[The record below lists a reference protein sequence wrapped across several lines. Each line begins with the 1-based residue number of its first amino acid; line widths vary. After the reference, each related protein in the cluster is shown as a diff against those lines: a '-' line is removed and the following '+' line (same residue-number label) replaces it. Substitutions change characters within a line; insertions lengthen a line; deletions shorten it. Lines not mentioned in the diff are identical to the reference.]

1 MGHETDIYKIK
12 IDNISKEIFSLS
24 EDPRL
29 EIQKND
35 LDIINEFKKSY
46 NQLETLFSSSNIDI
60 ESLFQQI
67 ASAASLAN
75 ELGSGLDMRYKYGTR
90 LKTFGTRLMQESS
103 SLIDSLRAH
112 GIAITTNRANVKV
125 DIDFYEKR
133 ISEGEL
139 EFDRLKQKT
148 ADYFRDTK
156 IEISNIA
163 QIAES
168 LRNEIHTLQEDML
181 AESKKAS
188 EISDAATEL
197 AKEAQTNI
205 DKLLETTSSKVL
217 LLEYSTTADEE
228 EASADNM
235 RWLSL
240 ICMALTAAILLFT
253 LYDTL
258 NSELNWKQSIFRMFI
273 AIALSVP
280 AAYLARESAKHRS
293 QQHTSRRIALD
304 LKAVTPYISSLPD
317 VDQIKIKSE
326 VASRIFGMH
335 NNEAPSDSYP
345 LNIQELVKALIEKIP
360 TNKD

>member
-1 MGHETDIYKIK
+1 MGHETDTYKIK
-12 IDNISKEIFSLS
+12 IDNIAKEIFSLS
-24 EDPRL
+24 EDTRL

-35 LDIINEFKKSY
+35 LKTINEFKKTY
-46 NQLETLFSSSNIDI
+46 NQLESLFLSSDIDI
-60 ESLFQQI
+60 KDILNHI

-75 ELGSGLDMRYKYGTR
+75 KLGTGLEIRYKYGTR
-90 LKTFGTRLMQESS
+90 LKTFGTRLMQTSS
-103 SLIDSLRAH
+103 SLIDSLRVDGVAV
-112 GIAITTNRANVKV
+112 TTNRINAEA

-133 ISEGEL
+133 ILEGEL

-148 ADYFRDTK
+148 SDYFRDTK

-163 QIAES
+163 QIAEN
-168 LRNEIHTLQEDML
+168 LRNEINTLQENML

-228 EASADNM
+228 ETSANNM

-240 ICMALTAAILLFT
+240 TCMALTAAILLFT

-258 NSELNWKQSIFRMFI
+258 NSELDWKQSIFRMFI